1 MLSQLTPEC
10 PAQLLKQAQSFP
22 AMTTAV
28 VNAGSTLAL
37 ESAKLAFEAGLII
50 PVLVGDIASIHA
62 AAMSIGWPV
71 DGFELIASDGEADA
85 AEKAVQC
92 VHQGTAQLLMKGNL
106 HTDVLIRALLNR
118 QTGLRTGERLSHL
131 FHMSVP
137 GSDRILCITDA
148 VVNVMPDTKTQLS
161 ILRGATDVM
170 HALGNPNP
178 RVALLSATE
187 VVTQAMPSSVG
198 TQDLLAAMSEQ
209 DHKAAQVFGPLAF
222 DGAISPEAAKL
233 KGIDHPVAGNAD
245 VLLVPNIET
254 GNAIFKQLVYFNGAT
269 AAGVLM
275 GAKVPVMLTSRA
287 DPPAARLASAA
298 LAVVYAH
305 HLSLKS
311 KPL

>member
-1 MLSQLTPEC
+1 MLSKLTPVC
-10 PAQLLKQAQSFP
+10 PPQLLKQAQALP

-28 VNAGSTLAL
+28 VNAGSELAL
-37 ESAKLAFEAGLII
+37 ESAKLAFEAGII
-50 PVLVGDIASIHA
+50 TPVLIGDIAAINTAAKAIDWSI
-62 AAMSIGWPV
+62 
-71 DGFELIASDGEADA
+71 DGFEVIASGGEEDA

-118 QTGLRTGERLSHL
+118 HSGLRTGERLSHL
-131 FHMSVP
+131 FHMTVP
-137 GSDRILCITDA
+137 GSDRVLCITDA
-148 VVNVMPDTKTQLS
+148 VVNVLPDTKTQLS

-170 HALGNPNP
+170 HALGNSKPKI
-178 RVALLSATE
+178 ALLSATE
-187 VVTQAMPSSVG
+187 VVTQAMPSSLKAKE
-198 TQDLLAAMSEQ
+198 LLGIMLER
-209 DHKAAQVFGPLAF
+209 DHQAAQVFGPLAF

-233 KGIDHPVAGNAD
+233 KGIDSPIAGYAD

-254 GNAIFKQLVYFNGAT
+254 GNAIFKQMVYFNGAT

-298 LAVVYAH
+298 LAVIYAH
-305 HLSLKS
+305 HLSQKT
-311 KPL
+311 